1 MILIV
6 LFSSLLTFAEMKH
19 EHGVGELYIGISG
32 NKMAA
37 IMSVPAET
45 IVGFEY
51 EPKKEKDIQEQQ
63 KKIADLEKNFF
74 AMVNL
79 DADYKCEKEKAST
92 EVKREGN
99 HGELTL
105 NASATC
111 VRPITTG
118 KLSLKFKDF
127 YPKLKKLNINLVTEK
142 KAQTFG
148 IVKGQGEIDLP

>member
-1 MILIV
+1 MLIV
-6 LFSSLLTFAEMKH
+6 ALFSSFLAHAEMKH

-32 NKMAA
+32 NKIAA
-37 IMSVPAET
+37 IMTVPAET

-51 EPKKEKDIQEQQ
+51 EPKKEKDIKTQQQ
-63 KKIADLEKNFF
+63 KMADLEKNFF
-74 AMVNL
+74 DIVTIGFE
-79 DADYKCEKEKAST
+79 YKCQKEKANALL
-92 EVKREGN
+92 KREGN

-105 NASATC
+105 NATASC

-118 KLSLKFKDF
+118 KLFLKFKDF

-142 KAQTFG
+142 KAQSFG